1 MAEAV
6 TMVAASEDGAAA
18 VAVVLQVASVALAAD
33 PSVEVEQEEA
43 GNFSSY
49 CFR

>member
-1 MAEAV
+1 
-6 TMVAASEDGAAA
+6 
-18 VAVVLQVASVALAAD
+18 VALAAD